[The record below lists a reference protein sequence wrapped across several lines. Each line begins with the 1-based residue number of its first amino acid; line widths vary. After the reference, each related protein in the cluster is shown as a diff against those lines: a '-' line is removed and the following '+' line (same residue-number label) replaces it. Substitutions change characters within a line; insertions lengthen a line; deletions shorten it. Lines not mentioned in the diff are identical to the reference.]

1 MKRLVIFA
9 AVAAA
14 LGGCGSHRQ
23 ASDSA
28 SRAQVRRVEALHAS
42 DSLARSLVLAIDS
55 PVVVFR
61 SVDSP
66 AVCVEVSGRRL
77 RMEACERRVGR
88 SHEVAAVRADSAAT
102 LRSDSES
109 AVNSPRASSM
119 LPLILVVLVFILY
132 FAKKCLNLR

>member
-1 MKRLVIFA
+1 MRRLVIFA

-23 ASDSA
+23 TVDSD
-28 SRAQVRRVEALHAS
+28 SRAQVRRVEALHVS
-42 DSLARSLVLAIDS
+42 DSLARSLVLSLDS

-61 SVDSP
+61 RADSP
-66 AVCVEVSGRRL
+66 AVCVEVSGRRM

-88 SHEVAAVRADSAAT
+88 SHEMTDVRADSVST
-102 LRSDSES
+102 LRSASES
-109 AVNSPRASSM
+109 AVNSPRASFM